1 MIAAQVFSEQQVDGR
16 SAMSDAIAFVSDE
29 VLVAAAKMG
38 HAPAFNE
45 LHKRHAERIL
55 WVAQRITRHREDAE
69 DAVQEAFLSA
79 YLHIKSFDERARFE
93 TWLTRIAINAALM
106 KVRRNRKSREVPLEN
121 PAKSLNSDT
130 KQTLET
136 RGQNPEEICAK
147 SEREATLRDAIGKL
161 RPSLRNAVELYQ
173 LQELSLHETAKA
185 LGISAAAAKGRLF
198 HARAALRGRK
208 ELKAVR
214 SRNTLTSKNCSYSP
228 QRTRR
233 VFPTCVAGRRGL
245 SGGLDQREDSNT
257 QVPAANMANKGLG
270 RFLSQR
276 QFLNDCYREE

>member
-1 MIAAQVFSEQQVDGR
+1 MRAGARTAGARRGSGCPVALR
-16 SAMSDAIAFVSDE
+16 S
-29 VLVAAAKMG
+29 
-38 HAPAFNE
+38 H
-45 LHKRHAERIL
+45 RHPRSRL
-55 WVAQRITRHREDAE
+55 CPRHREDAE
-69 DAVQEAFLSA
+69 DAVQEAFLCA
-79 YLHIKSFDERARFE
+79 YLHIKSFDERARFG

-214 SRNTLTSKNCSYSP
+214 SRNTLTSKNCSSS
-228 QRTRR
+228 
-233 VFPTCVAGRRGL
+233 RRGRGVSFPHAL
-245 SGGLDQREDSNT
+245 LGAAGDPDLDQREDSNT